1 MKKVSV
7 SLNDSILWKTANL
20 AQYPWER
27 MKGLLGRKS
36 ISNDELLI
44 LPKTNS
50 IHMFFMKFP
59 IDVVFLDRTKQVK
72 KVVHALRQGH
82 ICGCLKAFY
91 ALEMNTGC
99 ANKHQITLGQ
109 YLVWDEKA
117 QATIEYVLI
126 IAVFLLGVIA
136 VLPTLTT
143 AFQLYA
149 SRLLFFMTDI

>member
-1 MKKVSV
+1 MKKVAV
-7 SLNDSILWKTANL
+7 EVNGKILWQRASL

-27 MKGLLGRKS
+27 MKGLLGKAS
-36 ISNDELLI
+36 ISREELLI

-50 IHMFFMKFP
+50 IHMFFMRFP
-59 IDVVFLDRTKQVK
+59 IDVVYLNRCKQVL
-72 KVVHALRQGH
+72 KVVHDLRPGQMS
-82 ICGCLKAFY
+82 GCLKAFY
-91 ALEMNTGC
+91 ALEMKTAC
-99 ANKHQITLGQ
+99 AVEYNIMPGQ
-109 YLVWDEKA
+109 NFFWDEKA

-136 VLPTLTT
+136 VLPPLTN

>member
-7 SLNDSILWKTANL
+7 YRKDELLWKTANL

-36 ISNDELLI
+36 INKEELLI

-72 KVVHALRQGH
+72 KVAHSLRKGH
-82 ICGCLKAFY
+82 ISACLKAFY
-91 ALEMNTGC
+91 ALEMKTGC
-99 ANKHQITLGQ
+99 AEEYQITPGQ
-109 YLVWDEKA
+109 YLIWDEKA

-126 IAVFLLGVIA
+126 IALFLLGVIA

-143 AFQLYA
+143 AFQLYT

>member
-7 SLNDSILWKTANL
+7 SLNDKVLWKTANI

-27 MKGLLGRKS
+27 MKGLLGKTS

-59 IDVVFLDRTKQVK
+59 IDVVFLDRSKQVR
-72 KVVHALRQGH
+72 KVVHSLRQGH
-82 ICGCLKAFY
+82 ISGCLKAFY

-99 ANKHQITLGQ
+99 ADKHQIMCGQ
-109 YLVWDEKA
+109 YLIWDEKA

-149 SRLLFFMTDI
+149 SRLLFFMADI

>member
-7 SLNDSILWKTANL
+7 ELNGKTLWKTAHL

-27 MKGLLGRKS
+27 MKGLLGKAS
-36 ISNDELLI
+36 ISSDELLI

-50 IHMFFMKFP
+50 IHMFFMRFP
-59 IDVVFLDRTKQVK
+59 IDVVYLNRYKQVL
-72 KVVHALRQGH
+72 KVIHQLRPGQLS
-82 ICGCLKAFY
+82 GCLKAYY
-91 ALEMNTGC
+91 ALEMKADC
-99 ANKHQITLGQ
+99 AKEYKIMPGQ
-109 YLVWDEKA
+109 NLFWDERA

-136 VLPTLTT
+136 VLPTLTN